1 MYGNLLKALHYHVAK
16 KAYPRYIPSSV
27 KTMTK
32 EPMFFDD
39 FFLLIERSGSWE
51 LGKFPIR
58 NVPLPLVESVHTM
71 MINNGNGINVK

>member
-39 FFLLIERSGSWE
+39 FFFTYRAFRQLGTGKVPNSERPTSK
-51 LGKFPIR
+51 LR
-58 NVPLPLVESVHTM
+58 AAQQAD
-71 MINNGNGINVK
+71 NGIDCKVM